1 MVVAGHDL
9 AERFLRADSVAIVG
23 ASERQHHTLAL
34 MRCLVGAGMN
44 PGNIFLVSLTSPIVH
59 GIATVPNLK
68 DLPSKPALVVS
79 LVSARYVSRV
89 LTDAGELGIG
99 AFVCI
104 TDGFAD
110 AGEAGRE
117 LQDELVEIG
126 RRFDV
131 AVLGPNTLGYLAP
144 GFGIGSWVG
153 DWSAIDVP
161 SIQDGGAVIVAQSS
175 GMLNILLQL
184 AAYRRIGVKAAVSVG
199 NEAVVDAA
207 QFISAFSRIES
218 VQVIGVVLESTMRPR
233 ALVSAFL
240 EARRNGKRLW
250 ILKFGSSEIGRKN
263 ALSHSG
269 RLASSGR
276 IWDAIFAKLGVGIA
290 EDFDEFLGGLGLSTC
305 FVAAN
310 YQGTGALGFLTVS
323 GGDVGLVS
331 DLCERT
337 RIPLAAL
344 SKDTEDRLLGVEGN
358 VTHACSNPIDLGLI
372 GHRLEVLDGI
382 AEAIFADD
390 QVGYVAGRL
399 ALPWKFSQRAA
410 AMYEVLHKRSAEAN
424 KPLVIITRG
433 AEPLDPLWYDFF
445 AARNIA
451 LLTSYASG
459 IRTLRAVTSMF
470 EAKGHISDWMPSE
483 LPESVAVGNGDD
495 RVLGWQATQAIISR
509 WGIKYIEADIATL
522 IDEVITIAKRI
533 GFPVCVKGL
542 VPGVIHKSNAGLV
555 HLNIP
560 DERSLVAA
568 CEDISRQ
575 PLAAAI
581 DSDLYF
587 EVQPMV
593 PIACELF
600 LGMIRDSIAGPVITV
615 GSGGT
620 NVETFEDV
628 VCILP
633 PATEE
638 EIIGALRKLSIG
650 AQLFGRFSQ
659 QQIVS
664 FVDTVRSFASA
675 VLEIGEHVT
684 QVDFNPMV
692 FTVSGEVLAIDAAVA
707 VSIAQMGVKR

>member
-1 MVVAGHDL
+1 MLVVGQDL
-9 AERFLRADSVAIVG
+9 AERFLKADSVAIVG

-34 MRCLVGAGMN
+34 MKCLVGAGMDA
-44 PGNIFLVSLTSPIVH
+44 GNIFLVSLTSPIVH
-59 GIATVPNLK
+59 GIATVPTLK
-68 DLPSKPALVVS
+68 DLPSKPALVVC
-79 LVSARYVSRV
+79 LVSARYVSSV

-99 AFVCI
+99 AFVCVA
-104 TDGFAD
+104 DGFAD

-131 AVLGPNTLGYLAP
+131 AILGPNTLGYLAP

-153 DWSAIDVP
+153 DWSAVDVP
-161 SIQDGGAVIVAQSS
+161 SVRDGGAVIVAQSS

-207 QFISAFSRIES
+207 QFIGAFSRIES
-218 VQVIGVVLESTMRPR
+218 VKVIGVVLESTMRPR

-269 RLASSGR
+269 RLASPGR

-290 EDFDEFLGGLGLSTC
+290 EDFDEFLEGLGLASC
-305 FVAAN
+305 FIAAN
-310 YQGTGALGFLTVS
+310 YQATGALGFLTVS

-337 RIPLAAL
+337 CVPLAAL
-344 SKDTEDRLLGVEGN
+344 SKETEDRLLGVEGN
-358 VTHACSNPIDLGLI
+358 VTHACANPIDLGLI

-410 AMYEVLHKRSAEAN
+410 AMYEVLLTRSAKAK

-433 AEPLDPLWYDFF
+433 AEPLDPRWYDFF
-445 AARNIA
+445 AGQNIA

-459 IRTLRAVTSMF
+459 IRTIRAVTSMF

-483 LPESVAVGNGDD
+483 LPESVALGNGDD
-495 RVLGWQATQAIISR
+495 RVLGWHATQEVISR
-509 WGIKYIEADIATL
+509 WGIKYVEAGIANQ
-522 IDEVITIAKRI
+522 IDEVITIAKRV

-542 VPGVIHKSNAGLV
+542 VPDVIHKSNAGLV
-555 HLNIP
+555 HLNISN
-560 DERSLVAA
+560 ERSLLLA

-575 PLAAAI
+575 PLVTAFE
-581 DSDLYF
+581 SDLYF
-587 EVQPMV
+587 EVQPML

-600 LGMIRDSIAGPVITV
+600 LGMVRDPIAGPVVTV

-620 NVETFEDV
+620 NVETLEDV

-638 EIIGALRKLSIG
+638 EIIDTLHKLSIG

-659 QQIVS
+659 RQIMK
-664 FVDTVRSFASA
+664 FVDTVRCFASA
-675 VLEIGEHVT
+675 IVEIDGHVT
-684 QVDFNPMV
+684 QVDLNPMV
-692 FTVSGEVLAIDAAVA
+692 FTLSGEVLAIDAAVA
-707 VSIAQMGVKR
+707 VSNAQTGATR